1 MNSYERYTGM
11 IKGEKVDCLPRVP
24 ILMHFA
30 ARYNGVTYGDFA
42 RDCQTLVAANKKLV
56 EDFGFDQL
64 DIMSDPWRETVDFG
78 GEIEYL
84 DDAVPKCTRHPLA
97 GSTDL
102 SELEDPDPRT
112 SERMSNALRALQL
125 YKEFGYQQ
133 YSITG
138 WVEGPA
144 AEAADIRGVTDFL
157 MDLMTEEGFACDLM
171 DRCVNNAIHFALAQL
186 SEGADTIGIG
196 DAIASQLSPELY
208 EKHVFPREKQL
219 IDAIHAAGGF
229 VRLHICGDINHLLP
243 EIALLKVDILDCD
256 SMVDMVAAREA
267 LGDKVVLTGN
277 LDPVRA
283 VMDSNP
289 EAIRSAIREIY
300 ETIGNPYFVN
310 AGCEIPAGTPVENL
324 RALCEPIEA
333 Q

>member
-1 MNSYERYTGM
+1 MNSYERYMGM
-11 IKGEKVDCLPRVP
+11 VQGEKVDIVPRVP

-30 ARYNGVTYGDFA
+30 ARYAGVTYADFA
-42 RDCQTLVAANKKLV
+42 RDCETLVAANRKLV

-78 GEIEYL
+78 GAIEYL
-84 DDAVPKCTRHPLA
+84 DDAVPKCTRHPLENSRNLA
-97 GSTDL
+97 
-102 SELEDPDPRT
+102 ELEDPDPRT
-112 SERMSNALRALQL
+112 ADRMGNAIRAIQL

-144 AEAADIRGVTDFL
+144 AEAADIRGVTNFL

-171 DRCVNNAIHFALAQL
+171 DQCTNNAIHFALAQL

-196 DAIASQLSPELY
+196 DSIVSQLSPELY

-219 IDAIHAAGGF
+219 VEAIHAADGL

-256 SMVDMVAAREA
+256 YQVDMVAAREA
-267 LGDKVVLTGN
+267 LGNKIVLTGN

-283 VMDSNP
+283 VMDSDP
-289 EAIRSAIREIY
+289 ETIRAALREIY

-310 AGCEIPAGTPVENL
+310 AGCEIPPATPIENL
-324 RALCEPIEA
+324 QALCEPIPA